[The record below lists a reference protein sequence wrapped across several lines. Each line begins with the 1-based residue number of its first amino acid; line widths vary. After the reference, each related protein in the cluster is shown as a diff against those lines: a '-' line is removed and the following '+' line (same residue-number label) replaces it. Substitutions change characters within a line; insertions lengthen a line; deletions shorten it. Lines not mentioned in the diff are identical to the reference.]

1 MSRMTSAVLRPGVR
15 LMRQLRISSKLSM
28 MALLLMVPLFT
39 VLGLTVSDHRAAL
52 NLVQA
57 ERDGVRVVGELARLT
72 QGVQLLR
79 GLTTRILAN
88 DSKAV
93 PARQAAV
100 DEVRQAVAAVEQ
112 RLAQTSRFDLASHW
126 PSVRDKVSRLS
137 EAKFPDVPT
146 ALAVHTEAVRALQQF
161 TQIAAERS
169 RLLFEPQ
176 AEPYFLMDL
185 AVERTTDWSVD
196 LSTLR
201 GHGTLLLLKGD
212 VTPVEKAQMLM
223 RVANA
228 EHSLTLVSDRI
239 DALTRLESPALKHWE
254 RARKAAETYVAL
266 SRNTFQSDVV
276 NADPVAYFAL
286 GAQVTQVVMELNTE
300 ALQRLEVLLD
310 QRAGALAKTLG
321 AAILGCT
328 IGTLLAGYLA
338 VCFYLSFAGSLRAVL
353 NNMNAVT
360 QGDLSRPVQVRGDD
374 ELTEVGM
381 QMEKMVQYL
390 STLVAEIRLSA
401 VQVGHAGEEV
411 ASGGK
416 ALALRTETQASQLRD
431 SMDTI
436 TSLAQAVAASADS
449 AMALDEVTNA
459 LCGRT
464 EAGGQ
469 AMRETVESMNVL
481 EQSTQRV
488 AEINGVIEDLA
499 FQTNILAL
507 NAAVE
512 AARAGEAGKGFAVV
526 AGEVRQLAK
535 RCSEAAAEIQALID
549 QTTAQVGVT
558 KTSLSDVSLTLDE
571 MANGV
576 GTVSS
581 RLKDIAQTSA
591 EQSQGLS
598 AVIAGVSDMNAMTQE
613 NRLWVERSAQAS
625 KGLVEQAMALR
636 QSVVR
641 IQLRRGSADE
651 ARSLVERGV
660 QHFHEVGWDRARVGF
675 SDSNGEWIDRDMY
688 IFVFD
693 RAGCFKVHPM
703 RPDFV
708 GKHLQESI
716 GAAGADFMAKAQA
729 AVANNTGWVNFEFP
743 SPSSGELVPKT
754 AFVSQLSDDLMIAA
768 SVFRTQ
774 ISPAVL
780 ELPAPSG
787 EAVPQ

>member
-1 MSRMTSAVLRPGVR
+1 MTSAVLRPGVR
-15 LMRQLRISSKLSM
+15 LMRHLRISSKLSM
-28 MALLLMVPLFT
+28 MAVLLMVPLFT

-52 NLVQA
+52 ELVQA
-57 ERDGVRVVGELARLT
+57 ERDGVRVVSELARLT
-72 QGVQLLR
+72 EGVQLLR
-79 GLTTRILAN
+79 GLTARTLAG
-88 DSKAV
+88 DAQAA
-93 PARQAAV
+93 PARQAVV
-100 DEVRQAVAAVEQ
+100 DEVRQALVGVEQ
-112 RLAQTSRFDLASHW
+112 RLGETSRFTLASHW
-126 PSVRDKVSRLS
+126 PAVRDKVSRLP
-137 EAKFPDVPT
+137 EAQFPDVST
-146 ALAVHTEAVRALQQF
+146 ALSVHTESVRALQQF

-176 AEPYFLMDL
+176 AEPYFLMDI
-185 AVERTTDWSVD
+185 AVERTIDWSID
-196 LSTLR
+196 LSLLR

-228 EHSLTLVSDRI
+228 EHSLTLVGDRI
-239 DALTRLESPALKHWE
+239 DSLTRLDSPALKHWE
-254 RARKAAETYVAL
+254 RARKAAEAYVAL
-266 SRNTFQSDVV
+266 SRQTFQAEAVK
-276 NADPVAYFAL
+276 ADPATYFAL
-286 GAQVTQVVMELNTE
+286 GAQATQVLMALHTE
-300 ALQRLEVLLD
+300 TLQRLELLLD
-310 QRAGALAKTLG
+310 ERASAVVKTLG
-321 AAILGCT
+321 AAIVGCALGA
-328 IGTLLAGYLA
+328 LLAGYLA

-353 NNMNAVT
+353 QNMSAVT
-360 QGDLSRPVQVRGDD
+360 QGDLSRPVLVQGDD
-374 ELTEVGM
+374 ELTEVGV
-381 QMEKMVQYL
+381 QLEKMVQYL

-411 ASGGK
+411 ATGGK
-416 ALALRTETQASQLRD
+416 ALALRTETQAGQLRD

-436 TSLAQAVAASADS
+436 TSLAQGVAASADS
-449 AMALDEVTNA
+449 AMALDEVTTA

-549 QTTAQVGVT
+549 QTTEQVGIT
-558 KTSLSDVSLTLDE
+558 KTSLSDVSLTLNE
-571 MANGV
+571 MVNGV

-613 NRLWVERSAQAS
+613 NHLWVERSAHAS
-625 KGLVEQAMALR
+625 RGLVEQATALR

-641 IQLRRGSADE
+641 IQLRRGSADQ
-651 ARSLVERGV
+651 ARSLVERAV
-660 QHFHEVGWDRARVGF
+660 QHFHEVGWDRARIGF
-675 SDSNGEWIDRDMY
+675 SNANGEWIDRDMY

-693 RAGCFKVHPM
+693 RSGCFKVHPM

-743 SPSSGELVPKT
+743 SPSSGEFVPKI
-754 AFVSQLSDDLMIAA
+754 AYVSQLSDELLIAA
-768 SVFRTQ
+768 SVFRIET
-774 ISPAVL
+774 PPRVL
-780 ELPAPSG
+780 DVPAPHG
-787 EAVPQ
+787 EAVPG